1 MPKKTINR
9 TDLSKIIYARIGG
22 SIPFNKI
29 YQSVGLITEQ
39 ISSDLIS
46 DQMVS
51 VRNFGT
57 LSPYVRVPHIAHNVN
72 EGRLWCVKANRSVT
86 FHPHEAFQSLI
97 QDRREKFCKRD
108 KEDS

>member
-1 MPKKTINR
+1 MPKDTINR
-9 TDLSKIIYARIGG
+9 LSLTNIIYNRIGG
-22 SIPFNKI
+22 SIPIKKL
-29 YQSVGLITEQ
+29 YQSVGLIIDQ
-39 ISSDLIS
+39 IANDLIS

-57 LSPYVRVPHIAHNVN
+57 LNPYVRAPHIAHNVN
-72 EGRLWCVKANRSVT
+72 EGRLWCVKAKRSVT

-97 QDRREKFCKRD
+97 QDRRERFCKKD